1 MAARLARCYCFLVLP
16 FASNS
21 LLQTVPGGCAGGG
34 GRLGPGSPRHS
45 AGRPLRGGC
54 GGGGGGRLRAS
65 AETTKL
71 FAAGEPGRVNGV
83 VVGAESPRRRDNNN
97 IDPKDEALVQAQT
110 AVSSLESALD
120 AAVGSLENVQR
131 QLQMQV
137 MQLEG
142 DLETTRVELGTAR
155 TELERAN
162 AELASTR
169 DELIESTRA
178 RVELEKEVSSGR
190 DAARRVEQLE
200 AYVATLKEVRTE
212 MPAVPPAVP
221 SAARKEAA
229 DNNNPWQQIFSS
241 NQRVVPVLN
250 DWIAIR
256 GANEGEIQ
264 ISGKVANHP
273 TIPDGDAIVTSPL
286 VDPGGAIEK
295 KIVTTLSG
303 SRYRLASPM
312 TMPSSDSASVKIT
325 SSSPEKKRPPPPP
338 RQQLV
343 RARSSITIPD
353 MTGGTIGNG

>member
-1 MAARLARCYCFLVLP
+1 MAAIFARCCCLLVLP

-21 LLQTVPGGCAGGG
+21 LLQTVPGGCAGGR
-34 GRLGPGSPRHS
+34 GRLGPGSPQHS
-45 AGRPLRGGC
+45 AGRIALCGG
-54 GGGGGGRLRAS
+54 GGGGGGRLRAYP
-65 AETTKL
+65 ETTKKG
-71 FAAGEPGRVNGV
+71 AAGDTGRVNGV
-83 VVGAESPRRRDNNN
+83 GAESNPRRGGDNDN

-120 AAVGSLENVQR
+120 SAVGSLENMQR

-137 MQLEG
+137 IQLGGE
-142 DLETTRVELGTAR
+142 LESTRVELGNAR
-155 TELERAN
+155 KELERAN
-162 AELASTR
+162 AELASTQ

-178 RVELEKEVSSGR
+178 RVELESELSSGR
-190 DAARRVEQLE
+190 EAARRVEQLE
-200 AYVATLKEVRTE
+200 AYVATLKGVRTE
-212 MPAVPPAVP
+212 MPAAPPVLP
-221 SAARKEAA
+221 AARKEAS
-229 DNNNPWQQIFSS
+229 DNNNPWQQIFSSS

-256 GANEGEIQ
+256 GSNEGEIQ

-303 SRYRLASPM
+303 SRYRLATPM

-325 SSSPEKKRPPPPP
+325 SSPEKKRPPPP

-353 MTGGTIGNG
+353 LTGGTIGNG

>member
-1 MAARLARCYCFLVLP
+1 M
-16 FASNS
+16 
-21 LLQTVPGGCAGGG
+21 
-34 GRLGPGSPRHS
+34 
-45 AGRPLRGGC
+45 
-54 GGGGGGRLRAS
+54 
-65 AETTKL
+65 
-71 FAAGEPGRVNGV
+71 
-83 VVGAESPRRRDNNN
+83 
-97 IDPKDEALVQAQT
+97 QAQT

-120 AAVGSLENVQR
+120 SAVGSLENVQR

-142 DLETTRVELGTAR
+142 DLETTRVELGAAR

-169 DELIESTRA
+169 DELIESKRA
-178 RVELEKEVSSGR
+178 RVELEKEASSGR

-212 MPAVPPAVP
+212 MPAVPPVVLP
-221 SAARKEAA
+221 AARKEAA
-229 DNNNPWQQIFSS
+229 DDNNPWQQIFSS

-353 MTGGTIGNG
+353 LTGGTIGNG